1 MTVLILAV
9 VAAFFAGI
17 AAHQRITI
25 REMRFELSSY
35 QDDEVKSAE
44 IIGDLRAQV
53 KAHETSLT
61 MIMDNVR

>member
-17 AAHQRITI
+17 ATHQRITI

-61 MIMDNVR
+61 MILDNVR